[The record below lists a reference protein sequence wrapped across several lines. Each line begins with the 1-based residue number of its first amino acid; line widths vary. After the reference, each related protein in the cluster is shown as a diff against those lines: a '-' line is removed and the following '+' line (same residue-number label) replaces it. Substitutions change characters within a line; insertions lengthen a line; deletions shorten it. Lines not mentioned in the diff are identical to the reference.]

1 MDQQTGGQP
10 GQGQK
15 SGRRRR
21 RRRKG
26 GSGGGQA
33 NGQNANPGN
42 GQPNGQGNHQHRAQ
56 GQGQHRR
63 HDGGQGGGFGRQR
76 RDGGGGGGRR
86 NRQGGGRGRRQ
97 PAAFVG
103 PMDHSYREPNG
114 NVADPRRGGV
124 PSRFQQPDIQPVT
137 SVSADAPAVIYC
149 FIEDL
154 FFLAKINETA
164 RKLGI
169 KVEFVKSVDPVL
181 ERASDDIPE
190 HERPSLAIVD
200 LANHKLKPLDVIKKL
215 RTKLKKTLN
224 IIGFIPH
231 VEGELKL
238 KAQEAGC
245 DTVMP
250 RSAFSQALP
259 NLLRRYG
266 APEEDDNIG
275 NQ

>member
-1 MDQQTGGQP
+1 
-10 GQGQK
+10 
-15 SGRRRR
+15 
-21 RRRKG
+21 
-26 GSGGGQA
+26 
-33 NGQNANPGN
+33 
-42 GQPNGQGNHQHRAQ
+42 
-56 GQGQHRR
+56 
-63 HDGGQGGGFGRQR
+63 
-76 RDGGGGGGRR
+76 
-86 NRQGGGRGRRQ
+86 
-97 PAAFVG
+97 
-103 PMDHSYREPNG
+103 MDHSYRAPNG
-114 NVADPRRGGV
+114 NVADGPPHRGGIA
-124 PSRFQQPDIQPVT
+124 PRFPQPDIQPVT

-169 KVEFVKSVDPVL
+169 KVEFVKTVEPVL

-190 HERPSLAIVD
+190 NERPSLIIVD

-215 RTKLKKTLN
+215 RTKLKKTVN

-231 VEGELKL
+231 IEGELKL

-250 RSAFSQALP
+250 RSAFSQSLP

-266 APEEDDNIG
+266 APDEDDNIG